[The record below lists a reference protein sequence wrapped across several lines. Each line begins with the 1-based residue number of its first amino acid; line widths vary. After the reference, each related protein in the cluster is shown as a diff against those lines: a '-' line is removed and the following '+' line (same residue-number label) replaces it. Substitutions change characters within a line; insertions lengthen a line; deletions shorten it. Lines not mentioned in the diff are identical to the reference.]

1 MTELRF
7 FTPRRES
14 GLTLIELMIAL
25 ALGLIIVIAVI
36 NIFIANRATFKT
48 QEALAQVQQNARIG
62 YELLAHD
69 IREAGGNPCGIPFSQ
84 VANLLNSTAWW
95 ANFSDGN
102 VRGYD
107 GADAGT
113 PVSVGTGAKER
124 VAGTDAV
131 LVRGASAACEGKD
144 LVIADH
150 TPGTAQFKTG
160 ADHCIYTG
168 DILMACDLKQAA
180 IFQASA
186 AVSAARTINHAVG
199 GGVSPGNC
207 SPKLGVPASCA
218 TSTFTDYT
226 FSKEGIISRFS
237 STLWFVGN
245 NDHGGRSLFRAKP
258 KNAAV
263 PDPLNPGVTVPTI
276 VMDVEEIADGV
287 VDMQVDYLL
296 REGGTLKSDYVVST
310 LVTPDK
316 NEVVAMRIA
325 LTVNSANIAGTN
337 AKPIERKFVHIISLR
352 NQEIVQ

>member
-1 MTELRF
+1 MKELRF
-7 FTPRRES
+7 ITPRRES
-14 GLTLIELMIAL
+14 GLSLIELMIAL

-36 NIFIANRATFKT
+36 NVFIANRAAFKT

-95 ANFSDGN
+95 ANYSDGN

-107 GADAGT
+107 GADTGT
-113 PVSVGTGAKER
+113 PVSVGTGFKER

-131 LVRGASAACEGKD
+131 LVRGATAACEGTD

-186 AVSAARTINHAVG
+186 AASTARTIDHAVG

-207 SPKLGVPASCA
+207 SAKLGVPSSCA

-237 STLWFVGN
+237 STLWFIGN

-276 VMDVEEIADGV
+276 VMDIEEIAEGIT
-287 VDMQVDYLL
+287 DMQIQYLL
-296 REGGTLKSDYVVST
+296 RDGASLGADYVVST
-310 LVTPDK
+310 LVIPDK
-316 NEVVAMRIA
+316 NQVVSMLIT

-337 AKPIERKFVHIISLR
+337 AKPIERQFVHIISLR